1 MNKLREL
8 RLSKNIPAKEMV
20 AVVQKIYP
28 KFDKTQL
35 SKCESGAYGAELPED
50 AMQALYTA
58 FAPELLTPKKRRHS
72 GRNRLTCR
80 ISARLEDD
88 VYSEL
93 QQRIRADGYET
104 MQSWLSYVVQ
114 RYLKERESD
123 V

>member
-1 MNKLREL
+1 MNKLKEL

-20 AVVQKIYP
+20 SVVQQLYP
-28 KFDKTQL
+28 KFDKTLL
-35 SKCESGAYGAELPED
+35 SKCESGAYGAELPDD
-50 AMQALYTA
+50 ALQALYAA
-58 FAPELLTPKKRRHS
+58 FAPELLTPQKRRRS

-93 QQRIRADGYET
+93 QQRIRADGYDT
-104 MQSWLSYVVQ
+104 VQSWISDVVQ
-114 RYLKERESD
+114 HYLKERESN

>member
-8 RLSKNIPAKEMV
+8 RTSKNIPAREMV
-20 AVVQKIYP
+20 AVVQRLYP

-88 VYSEL
+88 VYCEL
-93 QQRIRADGYET
+93 QQRIRADGYDT
-104 MQSWLSYVVQ
+104 VQSWLSDAVKH
-114 RYLKERESD
+114 YLKERESD

>member
-8 RLSKNIPAKEMV
+8 RISKNIPAKEMV

-58 FAPELLTPKKRRHS
+58 FAPELLAREKRRRS

-93 QQRIRADGYET
+93 QQRIRADGYGT
-104 MQSWLSYVVQ
+104 VQSWLSDVVQ
-114 RYLKERESD
+114 HYLKERESD
-123 V
+123 A

>member
-20 AVVQKIYP
+20 AVVQRLYP

-35 SKCESGAYGAELPED
+35 SKCESDEYGSELPED
-50 AMQALYTA
+50 AMQALYA
-58 FAPELLTPKKRRHS
+58 VFEPERLAPKKRRRS
-72 GRNRLTCR
+72 GRNRLTYR

-88 VYSEL
+88 TYREL
-93 QQRIRADGYET
+93 QQRIRTDGYET
-104 MQSWLSYVVQ
+104 MQSWLSDVVQ
-114 RYLKERESD
+114 HYLKERESD

>member
-8 RLSKNIPAKEMV
+8 RISRNIPAKDIVE
-20 AVVQKIYP
+20 VVKRIYP

-35 SKCESGAYGAELPED
+35 SKCESDEYGSELPED
-50 AMQALYTA
+50 AMQSLYSA
-58 FAPELLTPKKRRHS
+58 FAPELLTPQKRRRS
-72 GRNRLTCR
+72 GRNRLTRR

-104 MQSWLSYVVQ
+104 MQSWLSDAVKH
-114 RYLKERESD
+114 YLKERESD

>member
-8 RLSKNIPAKEMV
+8 RISRNIPAKDIVE
-20 AVVQKIYP
+20 VVKRIYP

-35 SKCESGAYGAELPED
+35 SKCESNDYGSELPED
-50 AMQALYTA
+50 ALQALYTA
-58 FAPELLTPKKRRHS
+58 FAPELLTPQKRCRS
-72 GRNRLTCR
+72 GRNRLTRR

-88 VYSEL
+88 VYNEL

-104 MQSWLSYVVQ
+104 MQSWLSDAVKH
-114 RYLKERESD
+114 YLKERESD

>member
-35 SKCESGAYGAELPED
+35 SKCESDEYGSELPED
-50 AMQALYTA
+50 AMQALYA
-58 FAPELLTPKKRRHS
+58 VFAPDRLTQKKRRRS
-72 GRNRLTCR
+72 GKNCLTCR

-88 VYSEL
+88 AYREL
-93 QQRIRADGYET
+93 QQRIRADGYDT
-104 MQSWLSYVVQ
+104 VQSWLSDAVKH
-114 RYLKERESD
+114 YLKERESD